1 LIKEIHLVG
10 SQWEG
15 KRRASSLYFGGGTP
29 VLLAESIKDVISAL
43 EEHFIITEGIG
54 IELHPDNVNTSVLE
68 TLKQAKVSKIS
79 IGIQSFQEAI

>member
-1 LIKEIHLVG
+1 MVG